1 MKFDFENIN
10 LIPKKGIVN
19 SRSECDT
26 SVQFGKFTFKMP
38 IVPANM
44 ESVIN
49 TDLAIKLAASGH
61 FYIMHRF
68 DINQLDFIKQM
79 KNIQLY
85 SSISIG
91 VNEDSYQLIEE
102 MIKEDLVPHFITI
115 DIAHGHS
122 IKMEKMIKFIK
133 EKMPESFVIA
143 GNVSTEEAVEDL
155 QNWGADAIKCGIGPG
170 SACTTYP
177 TTGFGS
183 RNCQASTVWNCS
195 KVAKVPIIADG
206 GIKVPGDIA
215 KSLVLGATIVMI
227 GGMLAG
233 QLDSPG
239 KTISK
244 DGKPYKTFWGSASAH
259 QSGKNNRIE
268 GKRNFIEL
276 KDKTLLQ
283 EINYLEECLQS
294 AISYAG
300 GNNLEAFETTK
311 WH

>member
-1 MKFDFENIN
+1 MEFIEIKSIEVVDYIGKVFDLSVEEDESYNIE
-10 LIPKKGIVN
+10 GI
-19 SRSECDT
+19 
-26 SVQFGKFTFKMP
+26 
-38 IVPANM
+38 
-44 ESVIN
+44 
-49 TDLAIKLAASGH
+49 
-61 FYIMHRF
+61 
-68 DINQLDFIKQM
+68 
-79 KNIQLY
+79 
-85 SSISIG
+85 
-91 VNEDSYQLIEE
+91 
-102 MIKEDLVPHFITI
+102 LVH
-115 DIAHGHS
+115 
-122 IKMEKMIKFIK
+122 
-133 EKMPESFVIA
+133 
-143 GNVSTEEAVEDL
+143 N
-155 QNWGADAIKCGIGPG
+155 

-268 GKRNFIEL
+268 GKRNLIEL

-283 EINYLEECLQS
+283 EINYLKECLQS

-300 GNNLEAFETTK
+300 GNNLESFETTK